1 MAEVDWQ
8 LYRSFLAVVRTGS
21 LSAAARTLGLTQP
34 TIGRQIAELE
44 QALGLALFTRSPHGL
59 EPTGASATL
68 LPHAEAMEAASQAL
82 TRAASGAADETK
94 GTIRLTASE
103 IMSGEVLPPIL
114 AEFQDQHRGIAIELV
129 ASNRIEDLLR
139 RDADIAIRMAR
150 PTQEALVARRM
161 GAVPIYLYAHRR
173 YLARRPVPRR
183 IEDLFGHTMIGI
195 DRDESAVR
203 GLEIAQ
209 YRITRETF
217 SFRTD
222 NDLVQIAA
230 IRAGGGVGGMQAGIA
245 QRDPDLVAVLP
256 ELIRFELEMWLVMH
270 EDQRMDRRVRLL
282 YDHLAAALERY
293 VAESN

>member
-222 NDLVQIAA
+222 NDLVQVAA

-293 VAESN
+293 VAACA

>member
-1 MAEVDWQ
+1 MTDVDWQ

-21 LSAAARTLGLTQP
+21 LSAAARRLGLTQP

-44 QALGLALFTRSPHGL
+44 QALGLALFTRSPQGL
-59 EPTGASATL
+59 VPTEASATL
-68 LPHAEAMEAASQAL
+68 LPHAEAMESAAQAL
-82 TRAASGAADETK
+82 ARAASGASDETK
-94 GTIRLTASE
+94 GTIRLTASD

-114 AEFQDQHRGIAIELV
+114 AAFQDQHRGIAIELV

-173 YLARRPVPRR
+173 YLARRPMPLR

-195 DRDESAVR
+195 DRDETAVR
-203 GLEIAQ
+203 GLEIAN

-245 QRDPDLVAVLP
+245 RRDPDLVAVLP
-256 ELIRFELEMWLVMH
+256 DLIRFELEMWLVMH

-282 YDHLAAALERY
+282 YDHLAVALEQY
-293 VAESN
+293 VAACN